1 MLEAIES
8 PGKLTLTIVVAAKT
22 GVYSMSMH
30 EENNLLYIKN
40 PISLLEMHVRQFNRF
55 LRMDSNVGTINVNK
69 LRRLVKDNAVSLVD
83 SIVDQ

>member
-1 MLEAIES
+1 
-8 PGKLTLTIVVAAKT
+8 
-22 GVYSMSMH
+22 MSMH